1 MTPDE
6 VRMLDNS
13 RALLFV
19 RGERPI
25 IDLKFDIARHPA
37 ARLTP
42 EGGAPPYEHGAC
54 PLASAAV
61 APSDGVAPASAQ
73 AAPAGCD
80 VRDGEE
86 AEAALAAEAAGG
98 KGEPTHEKDH

>member
-1 MTPDE
+1 M
-6 VRMLDNS
+6 
-13 RALLFV
+13 

-25 IDLKFDIARHPA
+25 IDLKLDIARHPA

-61 APSDGVAPASAQ
+61 APYEGSCPRER
-73 AAPAGCD
+73 AGRACGC
-80 VRDGEE
+80 VELDGEE
-86 AEAALAAEAAGG
+86 AEAALAGG
-98 KGEPTHEKDH
+98 GGGRERRTTHEKDH